1 MLRCC
6 LLADVY
12 CYNVAMADIKSQDLK
27 TPPHDADAEQS
38 VLGALLL
45 DTSAIGLIAHF
56 LRGEHFYSQQ
66 NRVIYEAILSLYDA
80 QKPIDAVTL
89 KSQLKSSGSLMTAGG
104 QSYIANLL
112 AVVPTAANVEHY
124 AQIVKNQYVKRKLIE
139 VSSRA
144 VEKAFDQTSDTRTML
159 DSIESEIF
167 SIAEES
173 TGRDFLSLKTLLA
186 DSYNRLEEL
195 SKSDGHLRGVPTGIP
210 ELDMK
215 LAGMQDSNLLIL
227 AARPGV
233 GKTSF
238 AMNIALHVAA
248 RHKQPVA
255 VFSLEMSKEELV
267 DRLLVSQADIDAW
280 RLKTGRLSPDD
291 SQAVIEAMGDLAE
304 APIFID
310 DTAGQSILEM
320 RSKARKLKLSQD
332 IKLIIVDYLQL
343 VDSGRKIESREQ
355 QVSYVSQNLKNL
367 ARELKVPVLVLSQL
381 NRMVEQRGTK
391 KPQLADLRESG
402 AIEQDADV
410 VMFIYQ
416 EQENDDVLD
425 MGKKMMKLS
434 IAKHRNGAIGELD
447 LIFRGDRVKFYG
459 VERSIDL

>member
-1 MLRCC
+1 
-6 LLADVY
+6 
-12 CYNVAMADIKSQDLK
+12 MADLSRQALK
-27 TPPHDADAEQS
+27 TPPHDSDAEQS
-38 VLGALLL
+38 VLGAILL
-45 DTSAIGLIAHF
+45 DTSSVGLIAHQ
-56 LRGEHFYSQQ
+56 LKPEHFYVRQ
-66 NRVIYEAILSLYDA
+66 NQLIFEAILTLYDK

-89 KSQLKSSGSLMTAGG
+89 KHELKSSGSLTDAGG
-104 QSYIANLL
+104 QAYIADLL
-112 AVVPTAANVEHY
+112 AAVPTAANVEHY
-124 AQIVKNQYVKRKLIE
+124 AQIVKNHFIKRKLIS
-139 VSSRA
+139 VSSKA
-144 VEKAFDQTSDTRTML
+144 VEKAFDQTEDTRSML
-159 DSIESEIF
+159 DMIESEIF
-167 SIAEES
+167 SIAQES
-173 TGRDFLSLKTLLA
+173 EGRDFIPLKTLLA

-195 SKSDGHLRGVPTGIP
+195 AKSDSHLRGIPTGIS

-238 AMNIALHVAA
+238 ALNIGLHVAH
-248 RHKQPVA
+248 RHHIPVA
-255 VFSLEMSKEELV
+255 MFSLEMSKEELV

-280 RLKTGRLSPDD
+280 RLKTGRLSPED
-291 SQAVIEAMGDLAE
+291 SKAVIDSMGELAE

-320 RSKARKLKLSQD
+320 RSKARKLKSSHD

-343 VDSGRKIESREQ
+343 VDPGRKIESREQ

-381 NRMVEQRGTK
+381 NRMVEQRGSR

-416 EQENDDVLD
+416 EQDNDDLLD

-434 IAKHRNGAIGELD
+434 IAKHRNGAIGEID

-459 VERSIDL
+459 VERNLDA